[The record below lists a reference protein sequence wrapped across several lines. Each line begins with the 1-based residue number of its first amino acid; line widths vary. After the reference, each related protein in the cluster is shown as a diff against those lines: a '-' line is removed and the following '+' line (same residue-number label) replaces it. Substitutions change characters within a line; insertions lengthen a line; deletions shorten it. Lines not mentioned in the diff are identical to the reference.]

1 MDSNKTGTTGLS
13 AERHRSH
20 PKMSEPSEPRLM
32 IVRYFHGAPAVWE
45 CSVCRELFSVLSV
58 AGVYVGF
65 EDILAIF
72 QEHGRA
78 EHPSGES
85 SE

>member
-1 MDSNKTGTTGLS
+1 
-13 AERHRSH
+13 
-20 PKMSEPSEPRLM
+20 M

-45 CSVCRELFSVLSV
+45 CSMCRELFSVLSV

-78 EHPSGES
+78 EHPLDES
-85 SE
+85 SK